1 MQTPTVYRG
10 ITTHEFV
17 TIECKRIRD
26 QEVASDAAAG
36 SGTMRRDTLPLPSIL
51 RDSTASTK
59 NMEQSG
65 EIDGSNNQIQS
76 VIDIKAYNT
85 EGNENASQCDR
96 NAADVINRDCS
107 LHSEKYSISGN
118 RNSSKD
124 KEIFDKN
131 INPRKVNSFDVIVNE
146 YDQRVSKSS
155 TI

>member
-1 MQTPTVYRG
+1 MG
-10 ITTHEFV
+10 
-17 TIECKRIRD
+17 
-26 QEVASDAAAG
+26 
-36 SGTMRRDTLPLPSIL
+36 
-51 RDSTASTK
+51 
-59 NMEQSG
+59 QSG
-65 EIDGSNNQIQS
+65 EIDDSNNQLQS

-85 EGNENASQCDR
+85 GGNENASQCDR

-107 LHSEKYSISGN
+107 LHSENYSISGN